1 MRSLRN
7 IAVVVALV
15 AGLLVPAAAHGAS
28 EAALRARLQEL
39 KAQSARAGSEYM
51 KAHWALDET
60 EVRLN
65 KTNKRIAKAK
75 KRLVAATEQ
84 LNSRANNIY
93 RREGLDLVGFL
104 VGAQSFEEFTTRM
117 DYLSRIGEAD
127 AGAVAEVKAVRAA
140 LLAEKKKLVAE
151 RKVRK
156 KEAAKLKRERAA
168 LQKRLASTE
177 AEFRKVQRQLDAS
190 RSGGRLPSG
199 IAGAAGPNGMVF
211 PVRGSNY
218 YSNTWGASR
227 SGGRRRHQGTDIM
240 ARRGTPVVA
249 SASGTVRVGSN
260 GLGGRTIW
268 LRGNNGWLYY
278 YAHLDRWIVR
288 SGSVK
293 AGQVIGTVGS
303 TGNASGGAPHLHFQ
317 MHRGGGSP
325 TNPYPYLRRME

>member
-7 IAVVVALV
+7 IAVVVVLA
-15 AGLLVPAAAHGAS
+15 AGMLIPVVAHGAS

-39 KAQSARAGSEYM
+39 KAQSARAGREYM

-84 LNSRANNIY
+84 LNSRANSIY

-127 AGAVAEVKAVRAA
+127 ADAVAEVKAVRAA

-151 RKVRK
+151 RKVRS
-156 KEAAKLKRERAA
+156 KEAARLKRQRTA

-190 RSGGRLPSG
+190 RSGGSLPSG

-249 SASGTVRVGSN
+249 STSGTVRVGSN

-278 YAHLDRWIVR
+278 YAHLDRYVVR

-317 MHRGGGSP
+317 MHRGGGAP